1 MNNGL
6 KLVLVDDQ
14 EDILETL
21 EIKIPDVCEY
31 EVEMFSFK
39 NLQDAT
45 DFIFENPIDGVI
57 TDIHLGEELGI
68 DIFEYCSY
76 LNKGIQVIALSGDTS
91 KDTLEKCFNSGV
103 EYFLNKPF
111 QDEQIKEAI
120 DKIYDHFIYWRK
132 LIDQSF

>member
-1 MNNGL
+1 MDDKL

-21 EIKIPDVCEY
+21 EIKIPDLCDFDI
-31 EVEMFSFK
+31 EMFKFT

-45 DFIFENPIDGVI
+45 DFIFENPIEAVI

-76 LNKGIQVIALSGDTS
+76 LNNHAHHSMGELTNYLTKNKHLKAAYETWCIA
-91 KDTLEKCFNSGV
+91 
-103 EYFLNKPF
+103 PF
-111 QDEQIKEAI
+111 RQ
-120 DKIYDHFIYWRK
+120 
-132 LIDQSF
+132 

>member
-1 MNNGL
+1 MDDKLN
-6 KLVLVDDQ
+6 LVLVDDQ

-21 EIKIPDVCEY
+21 EIKIPDLCDFDI
-31 EVEMFSFK
+31 EMFTFT

-45 DFIFENPIDGVI
+45 DFIFENPIEAVI

-91 KDTLEKCFNSGV
+91 KETLEKCFNAGV

-111 QDEQIKEAI
+111 QDEQIQEALS
-120 DKIYDHFIYWRK
+120 KVRNHFQYWNK
-132 LIDQSF
+132 VIKDSM

>member
-21 EIKIPDVCEY
+21 EIKIPDVCDY
-31 EVEMFSFK
+31 EIEMFSFK

-45 DFIFENPIDGVI
+45 DFIFENPVDGVI

-76 LNKGIQVIALSGDTS
+76 LNKGIQVVALSGDTS
-91 KDTLEKCFNSGV
+91 KDTLEKCFNAGV
-103 EYFLNKPF
+103 KYFLNKPF

-120 DKIYDHFIYWRK
+120 DKIYNHFMYWRQ
-132 LIDQSF
+132 LIDKSF

>member
-1 MNNGL
+1 METGL

-21 EIKIPDVCEY
+21 EIKIPDVCDY
-31 EVEMFSFK
+31 EIEMFTFT

-45 DFIFENPIDGVI
+45 DFIFENPIHAVI

-91 KDTLEKCFNSGV
+91 KETIEKCFNAGV

-111 QDEQIKEAI
+111 QDEQIRESL
-120 DKIYDHFIYWRK
+120 DKVHNHFKYWRK
-132 LIDQSF
+132 IIDESL